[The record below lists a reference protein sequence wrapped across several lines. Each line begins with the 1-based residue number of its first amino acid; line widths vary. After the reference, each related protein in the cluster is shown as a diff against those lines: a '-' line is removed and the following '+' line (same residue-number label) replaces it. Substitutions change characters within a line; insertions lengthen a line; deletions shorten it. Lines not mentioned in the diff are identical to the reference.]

1 MSLHVA
7 LPIVVGLAAAL
18 VLEQW
23 PDGAITG
30 RDRDLV
36 ARLTRAGI
44 QRFDADG
51 HAGLDH
57 GDGHHEAVV
66 APAPYALPAVTVP
79 TTGPEAPPGPA
90 LLPVAVTSAPPF
102 TTARLLVP
110 LAAAQAVPAT
120 PSRSPLGRAPP
131 RA

>member
-1 MSLHVA
+1 MPL
-7 LPIVVGLAAAL
+7 VVGLASAL

-51 HAGLDH
+51 HAGVDH
-57 GDGHHEAVV
+57 GDGHHEAAI
-66 APAPYALPAVTVP
+66 APAPHALPAVTVP
-79 TTGPEAPPGPA
+79 TAGPDVPAGPA
-90 LLPVAVTSAPPF
+90 LVPATPRVVAPLATPLQ
-102 TTARLLVP
+102 RVP
-110 LAAAQAVPAT
+110 LAAAQAVPA
-120 PSRSPLGRAPP
+120 PHARAPLGRAPP
-131 RA
+131 QP